1 MQFVAFGSSGN
12 FGVTEGRETMSGLFA
27 HKGHLV
33 RVGVLFLAGVL
44 TFLVL
49 QALLVPEG
57 FGRYGHYR
65 AGALDDNRSQA
76 LAHAGRAAC
85 LDCHAD
91 AADAAKGG
99 PHEHVRCEA
108 CHGPLASHAA
118 EPLEH
123 KAEKPDSR
131 VLCARC
137 HEANVARP
145 ARFPQV
151 EGADHAGGEAC
162 ASCHEAHD
170 PRSQEHQP
178 EQPAVPAAS
187 ASAPPWMSEQKGA
200 AR

>member
-1 MQFVAFGSSGN
+1 MRRRSRTAS
-12 FGVTEGRETMSGLFA
+12 
-27 HKGHLV
+27 
-33 RVGVLFLAGVL
+33 
-44 TFLVL
+44 
-49 QALLVPEG
+49 
-57 FGRYGHYR
+57 
-65 AGALDDNRSQA
+65 DNRSQA

-123 KAEKPDSR
+123 KAQKPDSR

-151 EGADHAGGEAC
+151 EAADHSGGEAC
-162 ASCHEAHD
+162 ASCHRPHD
-170 PRSQEHQP
+170 PRLQEP
-178 EQPAVPAAS
+178 GPAQQAAAAS
-187 ASAPPWMSEQKGA
+187 ASARPGMSEEKGA